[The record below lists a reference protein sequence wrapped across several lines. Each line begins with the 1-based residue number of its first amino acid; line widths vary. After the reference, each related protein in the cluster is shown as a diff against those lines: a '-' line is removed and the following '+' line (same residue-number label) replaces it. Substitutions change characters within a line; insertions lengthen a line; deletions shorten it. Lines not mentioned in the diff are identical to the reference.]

1 MYNIVCL
8 CSPPIDTPS
17 LSNPKYRY
25 QKMKLNY
32 SSLSKQE
39 VVDLC
44 GKKLKHDDIKVIS
57 KVLKKSKLIETL
69 KMSNNQL
76 TLEDTEFTNALGTN
90 DTVQNLWLR
99 NNNIGSTGANN
110 LAKSLK
116 SNSTLKSILLTGN
129 RIGHDGIASLV
140 EALLE
145 NDTLESLSL
154 NDNPI
159 GISGVKSMATL
170 LSSGECSLKILY
182 LNKINLGDKGIALLA
197 NALKENDTLECLE
210 IANNNITHVGAQSL
224 ELALEDNN
232 TLQKVNMAH
241 NNIGN
246 EGVGCIATAL
256 IGNRSLNV
264 LDLSHNNIGN
274 EGAEAMA
281 ESLSIR
287 GNNTLREL
295 KLTGNDIS
303 NGDKI
308 FADLKDKST
317 LKIQMGGSGS
327 NKGIH
332 KRSRRKKSSPNSI
345 IQCTKK
351 KKARLNQTNV
361 PTTSL
366 ELSLQTETKL
376 LATGLASSDSLES
389 EKIATLEAE
398 KISAEK
404 ALENVKED
412 LEDKQE
418 DVDNQVLYTN
428 YLQSKIDE
436 LAAVAEEGGADRA
449 KVAEIKGRS
458 YTSM

>member
-1 MYNIVCL
+1 
-8 CSPPIDTPS
+8 
-17 LSNPKYRY
+17 
-25 QKMKLNY
+25 MKLNY

-44 GKKLKHDDIKVIS
+44 GKKLKYDDKVIS
-57 KVLKKSKLIETL
+57 KLLKKSKVMGTL

-76 TLEDTEFTNALGTN
+76 TLEDTEFTNALATN
-90 DTVQNLWLR
+90 DTLKNLWLR
-99 NNNIGSTGANN
+99 NNNIGSIGANN

-116 SNSTLKSILLTGN
+116 SNRTLKSILLTGN

-145 NDTLESLSL
+145 NDTLESISL
-154 NDNPI
+154 NENPI
-159 GISGVKSMATL
+159 GMSGIKSMATL
-170 LSSGECSLKILY
+170 LSSGGCSLKILY
-182 LNKINLGDKGIALLA
+182 LNKVNLGDKGASILA
-197 NALKENDTLECLE
+197 NALKENHTLECLE
-210 IANNNITHVGAQSL
+210 IANNDISHVGAQCL

-232 TLQKVNMAH
+232 TLQKISLAH
-241 NNIGN
+241 NNICD
-246 EGVGCIATAL
+246 EGAGCIFSAM
-256 IGNRSLNV
+256 INNKSLNV

-274 EGAEAMA
+274 EGAKAMA
-281 ESLSIR
+281 ESLSIS

-303 NGDKI
+303 KGDTI

-332 KRSRRKKSSPNSI
+332 KRSRRKKSSLDGI
-345 IQCTKK
+345 IQCSNK

-376 LATGLASSDSLES
+376 LATGLAASDSLES
-389 EKIATLEAE
+389 EKMA
-398 KISAEK
+398 
-404 ALENVKED
+404 ALEREKKTLKAE
-412 LEDKQE
+412 
-418 DVDNQVLYTN
+418 
-428 YLQSKIDE
+428 IDAS
-436 LAAVAEEGGADRA
+436 LRA
-449 KVAEIKGRS
+449 KECPICLEPTNEGYVLNPCGHTFCSECIKDLVSVCPTCKKEIKDHIRQYVG
-458 YTSM
+458 